1 MTFQPTVWSFM
12 QRTSATTPSRASR
25 WGLATL
31 QDYGPSPV
39 KYRLRRPKKSTA
51 GAGQIR
57 VCGVT
62 MTAPP
67 PPLKNMTLAKV
78 QGHGPWFHD
87 TLGGGFNCF
96 KKIFTPNWGWFPF
109 WLIFF
114 RWVLQLPTR
123 WRFQKLHDFVLELPW
138 FQAWSA
144 LQKQLQLRGQ
154 CPSRSLRV
162 SLFVF
167 RLWSNCSK
175 VSYVKSVKWPQC
187 DSPMNFLW
195 NTSNIGWLVISYQFV
210 HFDGTFFRTSCLVM
224 TCNHTTN

>member
-1 MTFQPTVWSFM
+1 MTFQPTVWSLM
-12 QRTSATTPSRASR
+12 QELQPPPCIR

-31 QDYGPSPV
+31 QGYGLSPV

-57 VCGVT
+57 VCVCVCGWHWVT

-67 PPLKNMTLAKV
+67 IPPLQKKKTLAKV

-87 TLGGGFNCF
+87 TLGGGFF
-96 KKIFTPNWGWFPF
+96 FSEIFAPNWGWFPF

-114 RWVLQLPTR
+114 RWVVQPPR

-144 LQKQLQLRGQ
+144 VSKNNFSYGDSAHQGVCGWVFLSFDYDRIVQ
-154 CPSRSLRV
+154 RSL
-162 SLFVF
+162 
-167 RLWSNCSK
+167 
-175 VSYVKSVKWPQC
+175 
-187 DSPMNFLW
+187 M
-195 NTSNIGWLVISYQFV
+195 
-210 HFDGTFFRTSCLVM
+210 
-224 TCNHTTN
+224 